1 MAKTK
6 RMTVAQKYRS
16 LKAQTERA
24 GMSVKEKAGKLV
36 VSRTKKGAKRG

>member
-6 RMTVAQKYRS
+6 KMTVAQKYRS

-36 VSRTKKGAKRG
+36 VSRIKKGAKRG